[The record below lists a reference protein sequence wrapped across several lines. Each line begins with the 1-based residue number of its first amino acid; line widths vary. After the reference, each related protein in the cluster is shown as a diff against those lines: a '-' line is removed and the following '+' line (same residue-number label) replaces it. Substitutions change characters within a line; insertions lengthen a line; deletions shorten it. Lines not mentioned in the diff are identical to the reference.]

1 MRSDV
6 VLLPL
11 AAAALAACTAVP
23 PTTVTAQLPAKLQ
36 PAGEK
41 LAMVVP
47 ATGVQIYECRAKAD
61 ANGQFEWAFVAPEA
75 DLFDRQGRRI
85 GRHYA
90 GPHWEALDGS
100 KVVGAVKERADSPS
114 PEAIP
119 WLLLAARRTGPLGAF
134 SDVTSIQRVNT
145 VGGMAP
151 RSGCG
156 QASAGTQA
164 RVAYVTDYYF
174 YTR

>member
-1 MRSDV
+1 MRFHV

-23 PTTVTAQLPAKLQ
+23 PTATAQVPATLQ

-47 ATGVQIYECRAKAD
+47 ATGVQIYECRTKAD
-61 ANGQFEWAFVAPEA
+61 AAGQYDWAFVAPEA
-75 DLFDRQGRRI
+75 DLFDKQGRRI

-145 VGGMAP
+145 VGGMPP
-151 RSGCG
+151 RAGCTR
-156 QASAGTQA
+156 ANAGTQA